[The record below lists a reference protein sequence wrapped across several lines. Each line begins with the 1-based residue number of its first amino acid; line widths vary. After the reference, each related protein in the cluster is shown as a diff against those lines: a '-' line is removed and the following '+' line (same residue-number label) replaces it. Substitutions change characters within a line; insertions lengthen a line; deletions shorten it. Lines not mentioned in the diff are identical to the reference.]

1 MSTTSNRRLGLSPV
15 TLAQCSFEQ
24 AFAMTARA
32 GFNGIG
38 LRYDRF
44 ERYLAQGGSVDEVK
58 SWLSAYGLQFAEA
71 AFLAEWQYHGGLPL
85 VSRRQR
91 SGGDDETPARLR
103 ERLHAFLAH
112 CEQFECANVTA
123 VPALRES
130 GDLDVAAEEFAALCD
145 IARPYG
151 VRLCLEFMGT
161 APQISTL
168 ASGTDLVRRAGRANG
183 GLLIDTFLFHQGH
196 SQLADLAS
204 VPLESIFNVQLA
216 DALDK
221 PREQLDM
228 LADRVYPGTGAAP
241 VQQIVDALVARGY
254 DGWWTVEL
262 FNPAYAKDD
271 PLTVAMHAAKSATA
285 LFRANV
291 RTTTGAAA

>member
-1 MSTTSNRRLGLSPV
+1 V
-15 TLAQCSFEQ
+15 
-24 AFAMTARA
+24 
-32 GFNGIG
+32 
-38 LRYDRF
+38 
-44 ERYLAQGGSVDEVK
+44 
-58 SWLSAYGLQFAEA
+58 
-71 AFLAEWQYHGGLPL
+71 PL

-91 SGGDDETPARLR
+91 SGGDDEAPARLR

-130 GDLDVAAEEFAALCD
+130 GDLNVAAEEFAALCD
-145 IARPYG
+145 IAHPYG

-168 ASGTDLVRRAGRANG
+168 ASGADLVRRAARNNG
-183 GLLIDTFLFHQGH
+183 GLLIDTFLFHQGC

-204 VPLESIFNVQLA
+204 VPVASIFNVQLA

-228 LADRVYPGTGAAP
+228 LADRVYPGTGAAH
-241 VQQIVDALVARGY
+241 VQQIVDALVAKGY

-271 PLTVAMHAAKSATA
+271 PLTVASTAAKTTTA
-285 LFRANV
+285 LFRAEV